1 MTTAYTSLL
10 GLALPVTG
18 ELSGTWGTTVNS
30 YITQYLDSAV
40 AGTQTISG
48 NQTAV
53 TLSVTNGSAL
63 STVGSGST
71 GSSQYTI
78 INCTGNPAGLL
89 TITVPAQSK
98 VYLVINAT
106 STSQS
111 VKVVGTGP
119 TTGVT
124 IISGEKALIAWNG
137 SDFVKVATA
146 GGSGTFYDVTVTN
159 SATLSYGT
167 ANGVL
172 YLNGSK
178 VATSGSA
185 LTFDGSTLT
194 GTSVAVRLSND
205 YKLGFGDGTSWYSG
219 NGSTGYLTFG
229 TNNTERARFDVS
241 GNLGIG
247 TSSPGY
253 PLDVQKASGTT
264 YIQVKRASQ
273 STEIGR
279 AHV

>member
-229 TNNTERARFDVS
+229 TNNTERMRLTSNGGVS
-241 GNLGIG
+241 FG
-247 TSSPGY
+247 S
-253 PLDVQKASGTT
+253 SGTA
-264 YIQVKRASQ
+264 YGSSGQVLMSNGDAAP
-273 STEIGR
+273 T
-279 AHV
+279 